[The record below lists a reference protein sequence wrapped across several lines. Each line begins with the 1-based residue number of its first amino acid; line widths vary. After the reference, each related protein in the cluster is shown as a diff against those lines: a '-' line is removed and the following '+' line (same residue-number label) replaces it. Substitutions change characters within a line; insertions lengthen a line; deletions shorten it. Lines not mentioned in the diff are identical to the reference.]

1 MLIRRIN
8 EKLSVW
14 KPATF
19 GPPSSH
25 TPSALLRR

>member
-1 MLIRRIN
+1 VLIRPIN

-19 GPPSSH
+19 GPLPGQTVSG
-25 TPSALLRR
+25 LFRR